1 MGKKKKDVLV
11 TKPSKKAKKE
21 AGDSGWVSMKDSK
34 SKMVSQKRA
43 DRMSKRGWQQSHKM
57 GDSPANMNGD
67 PEKKKLT
74 KEVKLGSS
82 ARPGQ
87 RTGNTEFKPL
97 PLEPYAEK
105 IERFEFAKMKK
116 ASPAKM
122 TNSWEEHDVKEGRK
136 QMREGHKG
144 HAEALFDDAHGSWNW
159 NKSHHSTGAE
169 HNSPAHMSDEL
180 SYGGPVIDKEPGAL
194 SHMGAHKVLKH
205 MKGRM

>member
-21 AGDSGWVSMKDSK
+21 AGDSGWVSMKDHK
-34 SKMVSQKRA
+34 SKMVTQKRA

-57 GDSPANMNGD
+57 GD
-67 PEKKKLT
+67 
-74 KEVKLGSS
+74 
-82 ARPGQ
+82 
-87 RTGNTEFKPL
+87 
-97 PLEPYAEK
+97 
-105 IERFEFAKMKK
+105 
-116 ASPAKM
+116 SPAKM

-205 MKGRM
+205 MKSKM